1 MSRWR
6 FSLVEQRIEQ
16 LVEGGF
22 ARLFADRLSPRDV
35 AVRLARA
42 MEDAAITDTDGSLLA
57 PNTFSVF
64 LNADDYALMDA
75 HLAEN
80 LSETVVDFAH
90 RTEMRLLTAPY
101 VTVIA
106 AEDVPSRTVRVEA
119 SHQRSDPHETQA
131 TSPVTVPDPPPPVL
145 EKSPRNPQL
154 IVNGTQYIPLSRHVI
169 NIGRR
174 FDNHIVLDDPRVS
187 RTHAQL
193 RLRFGHYV
201 LFDLGSRGGTLVND
215 HQVTEYVLKSGDV
228 ISLAGVM
235 LVYVEDETNPKVS
248 TKTDTQIRRPHSRP
262 ESDDSPTL

>member
-1 MSRWR
+1 MKQPPGYNVATMNRWR

-57 PNTFSVF
+57 PNLFSIY
-64 LNADDYALMDA
+64 LNADDYAQMDA

-101 VTVIA
+101 VNVISS
-106 AEDVPSRTVRVEA
+106 EEIPPRTVRVEA
-119 SHQRSDPHETQA
+119 SHQRLDPHETQA
-131 TSPVTVPDPPPPVL
+131 TSPVTIPEPPPAMP

-154 IVNGTQYIPLSRHVI
+154 IVNGAQYIPLNRQVI

-174 FDNHIVLDDPRVS
+174 
-187 RTHAQL
+187 
-193 RLRFGHYV
+193 
-201 LFDLGSRGGTLVND
+201 
-215 HQVTEYVLKSGDV
+215 
-228 ISLAGVM
+228 
-235 LVYVEDETNPKVS
+235 
-248 TKTDTQIRRPHSRP
+248 
-262 ESDDSPTL
+262 